1 MAIRSAAKRLSLLQ
15 QTPEQEHRDIS
26 GCKLPTF
33 KQILLC
39 FLAHLDTVKD
49 TFRIAQAAKRSA
61 ARIVREKVIF
71 HYRNARIDYIS
82 NKRMWDKI
90 LELHTEFTNIRK
102 LPADRLKSHCHLLK
116 KFNDKL
122 DKTMPLWPRNIILK
136 MKTYIWI
143 RKGCDRWRYKFFT

>member
-1 MAIRSAAKRLSLLQ
+1 MAIRSADKRLSLLQ

-49 TFRIAQAAKRSA
+49 TLRIAQAAKRSA

-71 HYRNARIDYIS
+71 HYRNAGIDYIS
-82 NKRMWDKI
+82 KMRKCDKI
-90 LELHTEFTNIRK
+90 LELHTEYINIRK
-102 LPADRLKSHCHLLK
+102 LPAARLKSHCYLLK

-122 DKTMPLWPRNIILK
+122 DKTMPFWPKNIILK
-136 MKTYIWI
+136 MKAY
-143 RKGCDRWRYKFFT
+143 F